1 MALSAS
7 SQEQMI
13 ISLTSTVQ
21 LNSKRNL
28 IHSFLQ
34 LSPALNIQG
43 DVLTCR
49 SAHVCLLK
57 ALAGLIYF
65 KPSIPVFV
73 SFKTLCKIDIASMSS
88 LIIHS
93 DTMFLFL
100 QKIMSDL
107 PHSIHPR
114 CRSEGVRLSCCL
126 HVLSSIPYFQSFD

>member
-21 LNSKRNL
+21 LESKRNL
-28 IHSFLQ
+28 NHCFFQ
-34 LSPALNIQG
+34 LSPALNIQS
-43 DVLTCR
+43 DVLTC
-49 SAHVCLLK
+49 AHVCLLK
-57 ALAGLIYF
+57 ALAGLIDF

-93 DTMFLFL
+93 DTMFLVL
-100 QKIMSDL
+100 QNIMSDL

-114 CRSEGVRLSCCL
+114 CRSEGVKLFCFL
-126 HVLSSIPYFQSFD
+126 QAFSSNP

>member
-1 MALSAS
+1 
-7 SQEQMI
+7 MI

-21 LNSKRNL
+21 LESKRNL
-28 IHSFLQ
+28 NHCFFQ

-57 ALAGLIYF
+57 APAGLIYF
-65 KPSIPVFV
+65 KPSIPVFI

-93 DTMFLFL
+93 DTMFLVL
-100 QKIMSDL
+100 QYIMSDL

-114 CRSEGVRLSCCL
+114 CRSEGVKLLRFLQAF
-126 HVLSSIPYFQSFD
+126 SSNPYVQSFD